1 MLASDIQSNIPL
13 ALLLTTLAGISTGIG
28 GILVVLQSSL
38 SYERLGWSQ
47 GAAAGFMLSVSAFD
61 LLPEALE
68 DITLIHVLSSATIGA
83 LFFLLL
89 KLFIPEPDLS
99 QIEDGNSQIDK
110 QTRKQVLVS
119 GLLTAIGIG
128 IHNFPEGIQFGLPL
142 AIAIGLHNIPE
153 GMAVALPVY
162 FATKN
167 RYKAIQLAF
176 LSGVAEPA
184 GVLLVIFFAKHI
196 LTQVI
201 VAYLLAAVAGIMSIL
216 SLVELAPQ
224 AWKYAGARNGILSI
238 IIGFLCMTLLLKM
251 ISLFWD

>member
-128 IHNFPEGIQFGLPL
+128 IHNFPEGIAVCFASLKGIQFGLPL

-216 SLVELAPQ
+216 SLVDWPLKHGNMQELEMV
-224 AWKYAGARNGILSI
+224 S
-238 IIGFLCMTLLLKM
+238 FLLLLD
-251 ISLFWD
+251 SYA